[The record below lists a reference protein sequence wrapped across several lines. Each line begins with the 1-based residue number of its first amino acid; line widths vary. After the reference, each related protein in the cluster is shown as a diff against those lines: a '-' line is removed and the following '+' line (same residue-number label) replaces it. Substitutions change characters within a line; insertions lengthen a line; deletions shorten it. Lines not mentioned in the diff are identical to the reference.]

1 MTNIGDKQQ
10 KNIMTPI
17 NNNNNNYSSS
27 KKKWNKWGTRG
38 YSVMPHVSPESK
50 LIAETYKLLS
60 TDVVVLSFPKTGT
73 TWTQTVCEQLRTN
86 AEGYD
91 GFDDIAERQP
101 WLEFAYDCGQDL
113 DCYDDDHIH
122 SSPRIFKSH
131 QLLSAINP
139 GGKYLCIVRDPDVTL
154 LSWFAFQKA
163 KGRPG
168 YAEYDDANE
177 FIANRPETFGGQC
190 CFGTN
195 IWEMYKEV
203 WSARNDPSVKILVY
217 EALVAD
223 GPNGYMDHLPVI
235 ADFLGLKNYSNID
248 DEEDKNKEEET
259 KQLYEKVAFL
269 VSREQMVQHVD
280 KFDDH
285 FITDMGSKYG
295 RALRIMEP
303 AAKVRRKSQTSKRA
317 ELNETT
323 IEWLE
328 DQWFERMTPITG
340 HATYDEFAT
349 ELSKL
354 LFADVDVIEDILKEK
369 DEDEKGEESIG
380 VHDVLGKPLPQQ
392 QQKQSRKSS
401 IVMRRQSSISVQQMP
416 GIRRRRE
423 SLAPH
428 E

>member
-1 MTNIGDKQQ
+1 MTTMMLRHRMLTKNKS
-10 KNIMTPI
+10 NIMTPI
-17 NNNNNNYSSS
+17 NNNIDYSSS
-27 KKKWNKWGTRG
+27 KGKWDKWGTRG

-50 LIAETYKLLS
+50 RIAETYQLRPM
-60 TDVVVLSFPKTGT
+60 DVVILSFPKTGT
-73 TWTQTVCEQLRTN
+73 TWTQTVCEMLRTN

-91 GFDDIAERQP
+91 GFNDIAERQP

-113 DCYDDDHIH
+113 DCYDDDHIQ

-139 GGKYLCIVRDPDVTL
+139 GAKYLCIVRDPDVTL

-168 YAEYDDANE
+168 YAEYNDANE
-177 FIANRPETFGGQC
+177 FIANRPELFGGKC

-195 IWEMYKEV
+195 IWEMYAEV
-203 WSARNDPSVKILVY
+203 WLARNDPSVKTLVY

-223 GPNGYMDHLPVI
+223 GPNGYMDHLPII
-235 ADFLGLKNYSNID
+235 ADFLGLKNYSNI
-248 DEEDKNKEEET
+248 EEENKNNEEET

-285 FITDMGSKYG
+285 FITEMGSKYG

-328 DQWFERMTPITG
+328 DQWFERMTPVTG

-349 ELSKL
+349 DLSEL
-354 LFADVDVIEDILKEK
+354 LFTDVDVVEDILEEEK
-369 DEDEKGEESIG
+369 ESIG
-380 VHDVLGKPLPQQ
+380 VHVLGE
-392 QQKQSRKSS
+392 QKQSKKSS
-401 IVMRRQSSISVQQMP
+401 IVMRRQSSISVCQMP